1 MPKPRHSSD
10 DCSPGCAVEATITL
24 IDGKWKCVILYHL
37 LDGTL
42 RFNQLRRLIP
52 AATQRVLTA
61 QLRELETDGL
71 VKRTIYPE
79 VPPKVEYQLTDLGWS
94 LESVLKSLGAWG
106 NDHMNLFNQGKPT
119 GLETVEVHVAA

>member
-1 MPKPRHSSD
+1 MSKNRHSSY

-24 IDGKWKCVILYHL
+24 INGKWKCVILYHL

-42 RFNQLRRLIP
+42 RFNQIRRLIP

-94 LESVLKSLGAWG
+94 LEAVLKSLGAWG
-106 NDHMNLFNQGKPT
+106 NDHMNLFNQSKPGKF
-119 GLETVEVHVAA
+119 ETDEKREAA